1 MDPAQAWLLALAS
14 MTLVFL
20 AVYWREGNAQRA
32 LLYSLILGK
41 LYAGVFWLL
50 HIDWPVLA
58 IYRYVPGYG
67 YYPVHVITANMVIF
81 LLFLS
86 SALTTLFW
94 QDIQREM
101 RRELRRAL
109 KIT

>member
-1 MDPAQAWLLALAS
+1 MDPAQAWLFALAS
-14 MTLVFL
+14 MTAVFL
-20 AVYWREGNAQRA
+20 IVYYRENRAQKA
-32 LLYSLILGK
+32 LLYALILGK

-50 HIDWPVLA
+50 GIDWPIAA

-94 QDIQREM
+94 PEIQ
-101 RRELRRAL
+101 RELRRA
-109 KIT
+109 IR

>member
-20 AVYWREGNAQRA
+20 IIYYKESSAQRA
-32 LLYSLILGK
+32 ILYALILGK

-50 HIDWPVLA
+50 GIDWPVAA
-58 IYRYVPGYG
+58 IYRYAPGYG
-67 YYPVHVITANMVIF
+67 YVPIHVITANMIIF

-94 QDIQREM
+94 PEIS
-101 RRELRRAL
+101 RELKTTLR
-109 KIT
+109 